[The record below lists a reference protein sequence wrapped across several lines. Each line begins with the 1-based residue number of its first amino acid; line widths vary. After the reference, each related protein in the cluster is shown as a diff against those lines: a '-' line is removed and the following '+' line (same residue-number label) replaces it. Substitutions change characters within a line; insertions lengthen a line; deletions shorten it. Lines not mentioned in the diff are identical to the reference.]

1 MRLIRSP
8 RHPGLR
14 IAPAAAGAGLR
25 ITALGP
31 ALAGRLAVG
40 ERLLAVDGEA
50 ITDVLDFHY
59 YSAFSL
65 EPELTLLAADGQE
78 RHLRLPGELL
88 EGEAIEF
95 EPLEFKTCGNDC
107 VFCFIHQ
114 MPAGLRDDLYFM
126 DEDYRLGF
134 LYGNYVTLALA
145 REHELERIVRQRLSP
160 VYLSVHATDMA
171 LRNRL
176 LGLKRSRD
184 LGELIGRL
192 LAGGIA
198 IHTQVVL
205 VPDWNDGAALDK
217 TIADLAA
224 YHPGIESLGIVPV
237 GLTAHRERLTAL
249 KTFGAAGCAAVIEQ
263 VEGWQRRL
271 KGELGTR
278 FAHLADEFYLQAG
291 RPLPA
296 MADYEEFYL
305 YDNGIGMSRDFL
317 DTVLAEAA
325 RWTPPARPLRA
336 GLLTGKLGE
345 QLFRE
350 TLLPALPAL
359 PGLSLEV
366 RGLENRLFGA
376 GITVSGLL
384 PGAELLAGRALL
396 PADIDVLVLPPNTLN
411 AKGRFLDDLSLEE
424 FRERAGLPVLV
435 PESGLLGA
443 LSEFA
448 RGLS

>member
-1 MRLIRSP
+1 MRLIRSA

-14 IAPAAAGAGLR
+14 IAPASGPAGLR
-25 ITALGP
+25 LTAVGP

-40 ERLLAVDGEA
+40 ERLLAVDGEPL
-50 ITDVLDFHY
+50 TDVLDFHY
-59 YSAFSL
+59 YSAFSP
-65 EPELTLLAADGQE
+65 EPELTVQAADGSE
-78 RHLRLPGELL
+78 RRVRLPGELL
-88 EGEAIEF
+88 EGEALEF

-114 MPAGLRDDLYFM
+114 MPAGLREDLYFM

-145 REHELERIVRQRLSP
+145 REHELERIIRQHLSP

-184 LGELIGRL
+184 LRGLIERL

-205 VPDWNDGAALDK
+205 VPGWNDGAALDQ
-217 TIADLAA
+217 TIEELAA

-237 GLTAHRERLTAL
+237 GLTAHRTRLAALTA
-249 KTFGAAGCAAVIEQ
+249 FDAAGCARVIAQ
-263 VEGWQRRL
+263 VESWQQRL

-291 RPLPA
+291 RPLPQ

-305 YDNGIGMSRDFL
+305 YDNGIGMSRDFV

-325 RWTPPARPLRA
+325 RWVAPARPVRA
-336 GLLTGKLGE
+336 GILTGKLGE

-350 TLLPALPAL
+350 ALLPQLPPL
-359 PGLSLEV
+359 PGLSLAL
-366 RGLENRLFGA
+366 RGLENRLFGS

-384 PGAELLAGRALL
+384 PGEELLAGRALL

-411 AKGRFLDDLSLEE
+411 AGGRFLDDLSLADL
-424 FRERAGLPVLV
+424 RERAGLPVLV
-435 PESGLLGA
+435 PESGLLA
-443 LSEFA
+443 AVADFAQTLS
-448 RGLS
+448 